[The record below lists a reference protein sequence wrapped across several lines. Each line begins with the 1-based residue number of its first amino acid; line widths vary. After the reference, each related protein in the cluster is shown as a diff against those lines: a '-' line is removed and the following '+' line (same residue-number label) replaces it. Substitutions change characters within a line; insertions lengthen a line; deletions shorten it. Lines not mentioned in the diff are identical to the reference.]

1 MLDATNPII
10 YSNRGLVNR
19 KMEHFQAAI
28 EDYANE
34 MKYGTANNVKA
45 LNNRAY
51 CFAKLGHYHDA
62 INDYS
67 QVLDIDSENLH
78 ALHNRGISFE
88 RLG

>member
-1 MLDATNPII
+1 
-10 YSNRGLVNR
+10 
-19 KMEHFQAAI
+19 MERFPHAI

-34 MKYGTANNVKA
+34 MKYGTSNNVKA

-51 CFAKLGHYHDA
+51 CFAKLGQYHDA

-67 QVLDIDSENLH
+67 QVLTTDADNIH

-88 RLG
+88 RLGQYLQAI